1 MEINYT
7 QWKTNQINFYV
18 LSLEDERC
26 PNLLSCRVWCSAREV
41 SIPEHGFD
49 RNAATQVHSL
59 DSPNPSFPPWSC
71 SSQSIYHC
79 CYLYHCCSLKWFP
92 LSYTL
97 TTMQSH
103 ETRHR
108 GMGQNWH
115 EFKMQIAT
123 CQWNMWEYRHSPI
136 HACHGPVGGDKTPA
150 FRVYEPCGR
159 SIWADTYW
167 TVHIPVSFPDLIFRA
182 RRSGLMTRVV
192 RKARCCHFCWSRYS
206 ACALLLKV
214 KVSVSL
220 SNWQVEWKS
229 RLVVYIVSRSWPNSR
244 ESAELWSKLGRS
256 E

>member
-1 MEINYT
+1 MRGSHVSLCCKPRLAMHLLNDDLPPGKPLLAWHLQLVWIRRYYIHHHNYITGVATLQMEINYT

-18 LSLEDERC
+18 LSLEDDCC

-92 LSYTL
+92 LSYSL
-97 TTMQSH
+97 TTIQSH
-103 ETRHR
+103 EILHR
-108 GMGQNWH
+108 EMGPWQNWH

-123 CQWNMWEYRHSPI
+123 CLWNMWEYRHSPI

-159 SIWADTYW
+159 SIWADTW
-167 TVHIPVSFPDLIFRA
+167 LPLA
-182 RRSGLMTRVV
+182 
-192 RKARCCHFCWSRYS
+192 
-206 ACALLLKV
+206 
-214 KVSVSL
+214 
-220 SNWQVEWKS
+220 
-229 RLVVYIVSRSWPNSR
+229 
-244 ESAELWSKLGRS
+244 
-256 E
+256 